1 MTLMKQGREERD
13 GRGQS
18 CPQNVGNMTD
28 AEKPEIPTVFCIFQP
43 RKLLEN
49 NVTNIRYLQN
59 VPSKPDAL
67 SHRVIRPKVQGKLDQ
82 HKLRSARQGQPAIN
96 ERAGSDHR
104 RRPLTYHVSEIWGV
118 LEPLSLSLL
127 TQPSSAI
134 VRFWPTPSPS
144 EQSSYVNVPKALF
157 LRARE
162 RTTLGRAVGESPAV
176 PSQHYGGHSCLSARP
191 PSVSVSRASTNLI

>member
-1 MTLMKQGREERD
+1 MSIGRSREMDCFRDRRTEDDFDEARKGRD

-18 CPQNVGNMTD
+18 CPQNVGSMTD

-82 HKLRSARQGQPAIN
+82 HKLRSARQGKANQP
-96 ERAGSDHR
+96 
-104 RRPLTYHVSEIWGV
+104 
-118 LEPLSLSLL
+118 
-127 TQPSSAI
+127 
-134 VRFWPTPSPS
+134 
-144 EQSSYVNVPKALF
+144 
-157 LRARE
+157 
-162 RTTLGRAVGESPAV
+162 
-176 PSQHYGGHSCLSARP
+176 
-191 PSVSVSRASTNLI
+191 